1 MKALYSWSCKACGC
15 TSTPPLRPRSVLM
28 CTNCT
33 LDFMLRVLQRMSFI
47 CYLTERLTCLKFQSW
62 KHKPSFFKP
71 LNANFTKWSNT
82 LKQFVGRLPTN
93 CLSVFDY
100 FVGLG
105 LKGLKRI
112 LIAKLIFFRFHSFD
126 LYVKI
131 DFFSVN
137 STLVLKSC
145 FYLILLR
152 FHLLWFLI
160 WKLTVHH
167 RKPDSKW
174 PQAYCQT

>member
-1 MKALYSWSCKACGC
+1 MQNTPCLLGFWIRLWFTIASLISC
-15 TSTPPLRPRSVLM
+15 LIL
-28 CTNCT
+28 N
-33 LDFMLRVLQRMSFI
+33 I
-47 CYLTERLTCLKFQSW
+47 RLAI
-62 KHKPSFFKP
+62 FKP
-71 LNANFTKWSNT
+71 LSANPTKWSNT
-82 LKQFVGRLPTN
+82 LTQFVGRLPTN

-160 WKLTVHH
+160 ENWPYTIGNLIASD
-167 RKPDSKW
+167 RKPTVKLSDRI
-174 PQAYCQT
+174 PFL